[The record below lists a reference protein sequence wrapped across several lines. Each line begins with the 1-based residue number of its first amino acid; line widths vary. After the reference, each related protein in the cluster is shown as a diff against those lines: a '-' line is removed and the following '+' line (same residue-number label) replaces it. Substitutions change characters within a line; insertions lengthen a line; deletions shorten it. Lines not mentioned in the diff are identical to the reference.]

1 MLYTYGGKGKKG
13 DAKQGTEGSNELTRP
28 SYRDSISVTNCAQ
41 SYLKKKIH
49 TVQSTNLNFLINS
62 FNMHY
67 RQHNLIVTI

>member
-41 SYLKKKIH
+41 SYLKKITH
-49 TVQSTNLNFLINS
+49 CTVNGLKFLNKF
-62 FNMHY
+62 F
-67 RQHNLIVTI
+67 